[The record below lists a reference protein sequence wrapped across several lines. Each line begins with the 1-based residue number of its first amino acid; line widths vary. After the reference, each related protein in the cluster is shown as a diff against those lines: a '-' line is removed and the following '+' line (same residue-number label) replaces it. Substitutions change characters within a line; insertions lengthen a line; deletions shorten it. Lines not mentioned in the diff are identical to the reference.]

1 MERNNIN
8 NLIPRLRAFATRVEV
23 KEAIVDKIWEIY
35 TDENNSHDY
44 QFLRDNRLI
53 MTHQG
58 NVKKGRW
65 ELLPGNR
72 LLIERENDSPINLVY
87 DFSLPGVVVMKKAGV
102 KQIPFLLYDQ
112 NIVVNGDL
120 GSYLYSLI
128 YNLEPKFVETVIK
141 EPSNF
146 YERLGVTEEEFL
158 SFIFLVVSTI
168 ILFIVFRD

>member
-1 MERNNIN
+1 MESSLIN
-8 NLIPRLRAFATRVEV
+8 NLIPRLKSFAEKIEV

-35 TDENNSHDY
+35 SDEDNLHDY

-87 DFSLPGVVVMKKAGV
+87 DFSLQGIVIMKKAGIN
-102 KQIPFLLYDQ
+102 QIPFLLLDQ
-112 NIVVNGDL
+112 NVVLNRDL
-120 GSYLYSLI
+120 ESYLISLL
-128 YNLEPKFVETVIK
+128 NELEPRPYLEQSVNK
-141 EPSNF
+141 EKN
-146 YERLGVTEEEFL
+146 EFSRVDMGML
-158 SFIFLVVSTI
+158 IVSMI
-168 ILFIVFRD
+168 ILITALFVFFVKK

>member
-1 MERNNIN
+1 MESNLINNI
-8 NLIPRLRAFATRVEV
+8 IPRLRALVVKVEV

-35 TDENNSHDY
+35 TDEENLHDY

-87 DFSLPGVVVMKKAGV
+87 DFSLRGVVIMKKAGV

-112 NIVVNGDL
+112 NVVVNGDVE
-120 GSYLYSLI
+120 SYLVELLKELDPKPI
-128 YNLEPKFVETVIK
+128 EPIISKPT
-141 EPSNF
+141 NF
-146 YERLGVTEEEFL
+146 YESLGITEREF
-158 SFIFLVVSTI
+158 FIFLVIVGFISL
-168 ILFIVFRD
+168 LFIIARV